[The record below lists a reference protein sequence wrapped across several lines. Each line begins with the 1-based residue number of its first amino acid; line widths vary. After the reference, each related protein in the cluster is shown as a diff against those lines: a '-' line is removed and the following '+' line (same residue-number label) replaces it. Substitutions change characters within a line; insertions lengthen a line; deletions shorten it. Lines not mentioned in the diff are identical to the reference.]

1 MQIFQI
7 ISAPLVWIA
16 ELLILHSLFMQYK
29 EKKLNLMTCSVIQII
44 LIVINVISGIYYFR
58 YLIPLMFPC

>member
-16 ELLILHSLFMQYK
+16 ELLILHSLFTQYK
-29 EKKLNLMTCSVIQII
+29 EKK
-44 LIVINVISGIYYFR
+44 G
-58 YLIPLMFPC
+58 

>member
-7 ISAPLVWIA
+7 VSAPLVWIA
-16 ELLILHSLFMQYK
+16 ELLILHSLFTQYK
-29 EKKLNLMTCSVIQII
+29 EKELNPLIASVIQII

-58 YLIPLMFPC
+58 YLIQLMFPC

>member
-7 ISAPLVWIA
+7 VSAPLVWIA
-16 ELLILHSLFMQYK
+16 EFLILHSLFTQYK
-29 EKKLNLMTCSVIQII
+29 EKELNLLIAYVIQII

>member
-16 ELLILHSLFMQYK
+16 ELLILHSLFTQYK
-29 EKKLNLMTCSVIQII
+29 EKKVNLMTCSVIQII